1 MRCCGD
7 GSSGCPC
14 HRLLNQPEASD
25 AHVQSDVQFFALK
38 SGPLPISDR
47 LAGYTLGF
55 GDLQPSLHRNHLW
68 IYPVLLPFLA
78 LWNDVR
84 FHILLLRRDTC
95 IIESLPVSFGFPE
108 GTLCS
113 YQLGPMRPN
122 TAGQHMR
129 AILGV
134 GTGFRG
140 FVGRVRDR
148 SVALGCPPT
157 SPRESTRLYM
167 AFHEP
172 SFFGS
177 LSCWGSSD
185 GVCLVGRVR
194 GRSVALGCP
203 PTSKPCTLLAF
214 RALAMLPTCEVPAW
228 LHLCIVQLE
237 AFFIAL
243 QALFALALW
252 RLLVR
257 ALPGRSTPLAK
268 LMLLPCAAGTDGLVL
283 PLGGYRGAQGIV
295 DPNGVRTSR
304 QRRLGRPLPSLSRC
318 SVWWLRLL
326 TAFGLFSMP
335 VQVWAAPKGLREA
348 LSHADLIVAAREASP
363 ADDNPEHLSH
373 LAEGQ
378 ANPWRQMVAQV
389 QAESL
394 CEAYGPEVFGDFP
407 GLVAHLQP
415 SENAVS
421 ATQGGSV
428 TSARDV
434 TPAQSSVP
442 PPQNLSSEAGL
453 DASEVE
459 TSGLGVALDVP
470 AFVAAAGYRIASCS
484 VGVAFPSSVE
494 SIESQVRTHVAD
506 LLEESGDQ
514 LAPVYPQVVPGVAAF
529 VSYPPWFSEAGL
541 VTAFLDARAIRG
553 HAFAIVL
560 SFPTSAEEIRRAAG
574 FSSVMAHNIFVS
586 GHPSPL
592 RPGAPVELQA
602 GALIRLLPAGSKPL
616 WAAPLAFALWHPHYW
631 PSGVLVPRTRE
642 AACALVLHRSG
653 KYLYDRFCSD
663 DWVNQNGI
671 ATLVGVP
678 LADVR
683 MQAADPQEMLPYV
696 YRGSPVRGVLAVVE
710 RGHGRDAQDRALPY
724 LFLDSRPLGFDL
736 NFVVCDSTTLTIEWL
751 LQYLQQPPPAGW
763 KLVVKGGQRHGRMID
778 FLPGEVLI
786 LAFHRCDYEGE
797 EQHESEQGVSPDPE
811 QDDDQSPDEGHG
823 SDSSTR
829 SRSRGHESAPRSQ
842 SADHSYQGLQ
852 TPPEGGVANSCI
864 HRKGEVQGHDKVATR
879 GHSRAPDINV
889 HVEALSC
896 ILGSL
901 AQLGAPI
908 CTLRVPDFAGICLR
922 MCGGANETGQG
933 QPFPPDPR
941 DPGDRSPRRPHPP
954 NFRAAPPELAPAA
967 VQATVRARFVLLIE
981 GYRPE
986 AVPLTLPVP
995 CDIACAIQEL
1005 QTYRMPDVRRLFPRL
1020 LPVPHQPATG
1030 FAVFLATPRWP
1041 KSEVE
1046 VVLDCRTF
1054 SGLLH
1059 MACLPPVANLALLR
1073 ARAGIAW
1080 WRNAEVWIEPYT
1092 RPVPENEVFRLFP
1105 GSVVVFLTANAPAPR
1120 MTDLTTMLRSAD
1132 CWDHL
1137 EPLPFLYDPAL
1148 WVVTDEGA
1156 FRFAVEGNR
1165 PRRFVLA
1172 HALEYDPSRLVVI
1185 GPEPSIR
1192 NFCDQGA
1199 STDAVIVVSQN
1210 VPINRA
1216 SDTGLCVVV
1225 IDQRPI
1231 LLGVTWKVVTNG
1243 LFSMG
1248 RYAAEL
1254 PRRCPAGYQLAFS
1267 GAFPLFGTDLLRVA
1281 DATCLTVEFVAV
1293 RPFPHD
1299 GADDNSDSGPT
1310 VHTLHSN
1317 DEGSSSYDSD
1327 SDSSGSGPP
1336 AGPPPPRP
1344 LTSPGPPHW
1353 CAQMIALLGTCAVPA
1368 AAESP
1373 LTAQPASSADPS
1385 WLFAIIHFW
1394 MLGFVCRIVSSFLGR
1409 YLEAISC
1416 KSADDP
1422 SFGHS
1427 PHWALESLSVATR
1440 LLQIPPCALPRD
1452 LARLLGS
1459 GELVEGLVGFE
1470 PIDVAVTFVILK
1482 PAYSPEFVTLV
1493 LQLPCTRG
1501 EVEAPLLDARVT
1513 AMCVRFPFVWPVA
1526 YQHIPGF
1533 AVLLAAPR
1541 WDPHAVVVCL
1551 NSAAFDGRVYA
1562 AYAPSYIDHDG
1573 LCWLASMPSGIDF
1586 DVFVDG
1592 DDQPLARGPDVHL
1605 AQGMQIV
1612 YVEAGQVPTAG
1623 HALHQLLLTPAF
1635 WEGDAS
1641 FPAPDLPDSY
1651 CIATASRHILCA
1663 CDFGRPWR
1671 LKRHIAAVIGLTRH
1685 DFHILPSAP
1694 PVRDIDVDGVKCRT
1708 LLAACSCGRQEA
1720 NCQAFFLDM
1729 RPVREGLRL
1738 RFCHGFTLDLDG
1750 LPRTDGGLRLLTHL
1764 WRMVAGSFWNQGQS

>member
-1 MRCCGD
+1 MGRGRGANRSDGGQGFHVWRGAWSPSQNAPWKSNPPRQQPGAIPGYMSVQLDSEAAAYSQSGVAAGPSMDGD
-7 GSSGCPC
+7 AQLVPTVQSA
-14 HRLLNQPEASD
+14 LNQTRKAEGKVQKLKSSLAQRQAKFKEWEVKMMTGYQRERARYAKDTERLQREIQEAEQEQAEARSALRAMAFTSLGGDRERDVEMPPVENVFAAWAQAEECGNMDVLHRALSAEVTPPRTSTAAPRSPPMGFGPAPGLGPPVLPAAMDPYMLSGTPRRFSGLAVDARIGQEPVPPNAPPTAPPSLREEASGYGTFRRSWESPYRD
-25 AHVQSDVQFFALK
+25 AGATLEEAQAALAR
-38 SGPLPISDR
+38 GQRIR
-47 LAGYTLGF
+47 
-55 GDLQPSLHRNHLW
+55 
-68 IYPVLLPFLA
+68 
-78 LWNDVR
+78 
-84 FHILLLRRDTC
+84 
-95 IIESLPVSFGFPE
+95 IIEDDGDEVGDELD
-108 GTLCS
+108 
-113 YQLGPMRPN
+113 M
-122 TAGQHMR
+122 AG
-129 AILGV
+129 
-134 GTGFRG
+134 
-140 FVGRVRDR
+140 
-148 SVALGCPPT
+148 SVAPT
-157 SPRESTRLYM
+157 
-167 AFHEP
+167 
-172 SFFGS
+172 
-177 LSCWGSSD
+177 
-185 GVCLVGRVR
+185 
-194 GRSVALGCP
+194 
-203 PTSKPCTLLAF
+203 
-214 RALAMLPTCEVPAW
+214 EVPAW
-228 LHLCIVQLE
+228 LHFCIVQLE

-243 QALFALALW
+243 
-252 RLLVR
+252 
-257 ALPGRSTPLAK
+257 
-268 LMLLPCAAGTDGLVL
+268 
-283 PLGGYRGAQGIV
+283 
-295 DPNGVRTSR
+295 
-304 QRRLGRPLPSLSRC
+304 
-318 SVWWLRLL
+318 
-326 TAFGLFSMP
+326 
-335 VQVWAAPKGLREA
+335 
-348 LSHADLIVAAREASP
+348 
-363 ADDNPEHLSH
+363 
-373 LAEGQ
+373 
-378 ANPWRQMVAQV
+378 QV

-394 CEAYGPEVFGDFP
+394 CEAYGPEVFGDLP

-421 ATQGGSV
+421 ATLGESV
-428 TSARDV
+428 TSTRDV

-494 SIESQVRTHVAD
+494 SIENQVRTHVAD

-553 HAFAIVL
+553 HAFAIVP

-574 FSSVMAHNIFVS
+574 FSSVMAHDIFVS

-602 GALIRLLPAGSKPL
+602 GALIRLLPVGSKPL

-642 AACALVLHRSG
+642 AACALVLHSSG

-663 DWVNQNGI
+663 DWANQNGI
-671 ATLVGVP
+671 AALVGVS

-724 LFLDSRPLGFDL
+724 LVFLDSRPLGFDL

-797 EQHESEQGVSPDPE
+797 EQYESEQGFSPDPE
-811 QDDDQSPDEGHG
+811 QDDDQSPDEGHR

-829 SRSRGHESAPRSQ
+829 SRSRGHESAPRSR

-852 TPPEGGVANSCI
+852 TPPEGGVANRCI
-864 HRKGEVQGHDKVATR
+864 HRKGEVQGHEKVATR

-889 HVEALSC
+889 HVDALSC

-941 DPGDRSPRRPHPP
+941 DLGDRSPRRPNPP

-986 AVPLTLPVP
+986 TVPLTLPVP
-995 CDIACAIQEL
+995 CDIACAMQEL

-1059 MACLPPVANLALLR
+1059 TACLPPVANLALLR

-1105 GSVVVFLTANAPAPR
+1105 GSVVVFLTANAPAPQ
-1120 MTDLTTMLRSAD
+1120 MTDLTTMLRSTD

-1137 EPLPFLYDPAL
+1137 EPLPFIYDPAL

-1185 GPEPSIR
+1185 GPEPPIR

-1199 STDAVIVVSQN
+1199 STDAVIVASQN

-1248 RYAAEL
+1248 RYAAEI

-1293 RPFPHD
+1293 RPLPQD

-1344 LTSPGPPHW
+1344 LTSPGQPHW

-1368 AAESP
+1368 AAESL

-1394 MLGFVCRIVSSFLGR
+1394 MLGFLCRIVSSFLGR

-1422 SFGHS
+1422 SFGHGS
-1427 PHWALESLSVATR
+1427 HWALESLSVATR
-1440 LLQIPPCALPRD
+1440 LLQIPPCAMPRD
-1452 LARLLGS
+1452 LARLLCS
-1459 GELVEGLVGFE
+1459 GELVEGLVEFE

-1493 LQLPCTRG
+1493 LQLPCTWG
-1501 EVEAPLLDARVT
+1501 EVEALLLDARVT

-1526 YQHIPGF
+1526 HQHIPGF

-1562 AYAPSYIDHDG
+1562 AYAPPYIDHDG

-1592 DDQPLARGPDVHL
+1592 DDQPLARGPEVHL

-1641 FPAPDLPDSY
+1641 FPIADAPAAFGGRVFLEPGAVMTVDFVPVMSPIDAVAPGPAP
-1651 CIATASRHILCA
+1651 ATTESNS
-1663 CDFGRPWR
+1663 D
-1671 LKRHIAAVIGLTRH
+1671 
-1685 DFHILPSAP
+1685 
-1694 PVRDIDVDGVKCRT
+1694 
-1708 LLAACSCGRQEA
+1708 E
-1720 NCQAFFLDM
+1720 LDDA
-1729 RPVREGLRL
+1729 
-1738 RFCHGFTLDLDG
+1738 T
-1750 LPRTDGGLRLLTHL
+1750 
-1764 WRMVAGSFWNQGQS
+1764 